1 MNIQI
6 GSTSLDGRL
15 QSKLCGPNAPLR
27 GHERR
32 IEAGSQ
38 RQIQRV
44 VIVARCDPK
53 GNPAKVGVVVATRR
67 LPLGGCTE
75 GTQQWICEAVVPE
88 VSPLNVTSTCNV
100 CAAGSKTTVAKPV
113 PVVAVGG
120 ISAAPV
126 RLAPKVIGVANAADD
141 PANATAV
148 ARTNAESSDLI
159 SPSPKSKSQRSRV
172 LALRKPVVRA

>member
-1 MNIQI
+1 MAASRASSAAPTLPSAVTNA
-6 GSTSLDGRL
+6 GLKLEASVRSNVL
-15 QSKLCGPNAPLR
+15 SKVPD
-27 GHERR
+27 
-32 IEAGSQ
+32 
-38 RQIQRV
+38 V
-44 VIVARCDPK
+44 TPK
-53 GNPAKVGVVVATRR
+53 GNSAKVGVVVATRR

-100 CAAGSKTTVAKPV
+100 CAAGSKTAVAKPV

-126 RLAPKVIGVANAADD
+126 RLAPKVIGVANATDD

-148 ARTNAESSDLI
+148 AKTNAESSNLI
-159 SPSPKSKSQRSRV
+159 SPSQKSKSQRSRV